1 MTQTTE
7 DPQQTATPATPG
19 RPGVAPTRRRAIG
32 GALGLGLAGVL
43 AGTARAAA
51 PGPASVPG
59 PAGAPGPEAVAA
71 PSGSGADP
79 AELARIWRVAPT
91 DLPGSSAGPWDPAW
105 GAGGALDGM
114 RVAVKDLYAL
124 AGQRVGAGNPAYLAE
139 APVEP
144 YSAWAVENLAAA
156 GARPE
161 GIAHTDEFAYSLAGR
176 NQAYG
181 TPPNGLDP
189 RRIPGGSSSGS
200 ASAVAAGLA
209 EIGLGTDTGGSI
221 RVPSSYQGL
230 FGLRTTHGLIPRDGL
245 LPLAP
250 SYDTVGW
257 MARDADAMLAATRSL
272 AASATG
278 AASDDAPIRRV
289 LVDRAL
295 MAEAEPEVA
304 EALLR
309 ELDAARRA
317 GAVVLEEVST
327 GLERRLD
334 DWAEAFRVTQAAEA
348 WRAWGEWVLAHAGSL
363 SDTGRQRFA
372 SAWGILPA
380 QEDEA
385 LGVVEQARRAIR
397 DVVPARAC
405 LAVPAAATV
414 APLLEA
420 TSDQEQEAREAT
432 MRLTCLGGL
441 SGLPIAVAPLL
452 TGQGNGAGL
461 GLMGSAGDDVALV
474 AAAGECSRA
483 FGAPARS

>member
-1 MTQTTE
+1 MTQTIK
-7 DPQQTATPATPG
+7 DPQHTARPTAPG
-19 RPGVAPTRRRAIG
+19 SPGAAPSRRRAIG
-32 GALGLGLAGVL
+32 GALGLGLAGLL
-43 AGTARAAA
+43 AGTAHASA
-51 PGPASVPG
+51 PGPAGTPG
-59 PAGAPGPEAVAA
+59 AGAVPAPGDA
-71 PSGSGADP
+71 GAGT
-79 AELARIWRVAPT
+79 AELARIWRVAPA
-91 DLPGSSAGPWDPAW
+91 DLPGSSAGPWAPAR
-105 GAGGALDGM
+105 GAGGALEGM
-114 RVAVKDLYAL
+114 RVAVKDLYAV

-139 APVEP
+139 APAEP
-144 YSAWAVENLAAA
+144 YSAWAVESLAAA

-257 MARDADAMLAATRSL
+257 MARDAGAMLAATRSL
-272 AASATG
+272 VASATG
-278 AASDDAPIRRV
+278 ATPVEAPIRRI
-289 LVDRAL
+289 LVDRSL

-309 ELDAARRA
+309 ELDAARSA
-317 GAVVLEEVST
+317 GAVVLEETST
-327 GLERRLD
+327 GLERHLD

-348 WRAWGEWVLAHAGSL
+348 WREWGEWVLAHAGSL
-363 SDTGRQRFA
+363 TDTGRQRFA
-372 SAWGILPA
+372 TAWGILPA

-385 LGVVEQARRAIR
+385 LGMVGQARRRIR
-397 DVVPARAC
+397 DVVPEGAC

-420 TSDQEQEAREAT
+420 TPDQEQEAREAT

-441 SGLPIAVAPLL
+441 SGLPVAVAPLL
-452 TGQGNGAGL
+452 TGRGNGAGL
-461 GLMGSAGDDVALV
+461 GLVGPAGEDVALV